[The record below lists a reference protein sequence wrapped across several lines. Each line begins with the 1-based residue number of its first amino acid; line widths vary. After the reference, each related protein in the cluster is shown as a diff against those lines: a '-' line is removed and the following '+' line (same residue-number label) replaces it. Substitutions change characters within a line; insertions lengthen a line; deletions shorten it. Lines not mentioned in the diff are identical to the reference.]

1 MRGPQISDRWISSSD
16 LRGGW
21 TRMAGK
27 RKRCAAKFKSRV
39 AVRVLWGELHHDATS
54 REESVTPAS
63 WPFCYRWG
71 MLIAPLSAV

>member
-1 MRGPQISDRWISSSD
+1 
-16 LRGGW
+16 
-21 TRMAGK
+21 MAGK